1 MSKSEDSIKSLK
13 VLVVDDQIEIRTMLR
28 GMLSELGITQI
39 FEARRRKRSHGL
51 YGQCNGHD

>member
-39 FEARRRKRSHGL
+39 FEAADGKRSHGL